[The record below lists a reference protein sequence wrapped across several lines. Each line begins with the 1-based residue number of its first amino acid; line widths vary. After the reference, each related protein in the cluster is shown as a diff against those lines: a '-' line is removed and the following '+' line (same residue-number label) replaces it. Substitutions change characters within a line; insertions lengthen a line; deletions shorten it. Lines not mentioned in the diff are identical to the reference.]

1 MSLKNYFLL
10 GLFILSCLVFGVDK
24 NQQKVS
30 AQQSA
35 VAVVEPFMIKDIN
48 PGGDS
53 NPWQFTEMDG
63 KIYFTAS
70 TEENGEELWVTD
82 GTEAGTYMVKDIN
95 PYGSNG
101 SEFDSEPLFMTVYK
115 NELYFRATNTLTG
128 TELWKSDGTEAGTV
142 LVKNIYLEDG
152 MGAAESSDPYG
163 FVEFNGE
170 LFFVAKDSTT
180 DTANG
185 LWKTD
190 GTEAGTV
197 RVGNVFV
204 HNYGYSSPVI
214 FGNAMYFNGSLDK
227 FNDKELWKSDGTAS
241 GTVLVKDINPDFFGP
256 TPSSSDPKFLTVVND
271 TLFFVASGSIGN
283 EELWKSDGTE
293 VGTVLVKD
301 IRSGADPSFP
311 DRLVNMNGIL
321 YFRASDS
328 MENSYELWRSDGTE
342 AGTYMV
348 KDINPQTNYAGF
360 PAPILPGGYFK
371 LPVMNSELY
380 FYGAELTNGNELW
393 KSDGTEVGTVLV
405 KDIFPGLDSSNPL
418 WFVTGGA
425 TLYFTADD
433 GVNGIE
439 LWQSDGTNAGTV
451 MVKDIAPGNDSSN
464 PQWLG
469 VVGNWLFFSAN
480 DGVHGRELWTML
492 LAELDESMY
501 LPTVLR

>member
-10 GLFILSCLVFGVDK
+10 GVFILACLGFGVSKD
-24 NQQKVS
+24 QQTVI

-35 VAVVEPFMIKDIN
+35 TAASEPYMIKDIN
-48 PGGDS
+48 PEGDS
-53 NPWQFTEMDG
+53 DPWQYAEMNG
-63 KIYFTAS
+63 KIYFSAS
-70 TEENGEELWVTD
+70 TEENGAELWVTD

-95 PYGSNG
+95 PYGPNG
-101 SEFDSEPLFMTVYK
+101 NDLDSDPLFLTVYN

-142 LVKNIYLEDG
+142 LVKNIYPEDG

-170 LFFVAKDSTT
+170 LFFVAKDSTSSSR
-180 DTANG
+180 

-197 RVGNVFV
+197 RLGTVYVP
-204 HNYGYSSPVI
+204 NYGLSRPVV
-214 FGNAMYFNGSLDK
+214 FGDAVYFSGSVDIIY
-227 FNDKELWKSDGTAS
+227 DRELWKSDGTDS
-241 GTVLVKDINPDFFGP
+241 GTVLVKDVNPDFFGSVP
-256 TPSSSDPKFLTVVND
+256 TGSDPKFLTVVNN
-271 TLFFVASGSIGN
+271 TLFFVASGSVGG

-293 VGTVLVKD
+293 GGTVLVKD
-301 IRSGADPSFP
+301 IRPGDDPSYP

-342 AGTYMV
+342 AGTYTV

-360 PAPILPGGYFK
+360 PAPILPGGYFE
-371 LPVMNSELY
+371 LPVINSELY

-405 KDIFPGLDSSNPL
+405 KDIFPGSDSSNPL
-418 WFVTGGA
+418 WFVTNGA

-433 GVNGIE
+433 GVNGVE
-439 LWQSDGTNAGTV
+439 LWKSDGTNAGTV
-451 MVKDIAPGNDSSN
+451 MVKDIVSGSDSSN
-464 PQWLG
+464 PQWLS
-469 VVGNWLFFSAN
+469 VVGNWLFFSADN
-480 DGVHGRELWTML
+480 GVHGRELWTMFL
-492 LAELDESMY
+492 GDLGESLY
-501 LPTVLR
+501 LPMVQR